1 MKGKQLELYIHYFRI
16 KLIHEGLCFPPPFLY
31 DFRERQEF
39 DLMIERDMMTKSL
52 PSNTNKHL

>member
-1 MKGKQLELYIHYFRI
+1 MVFVPL
-16 KLIHEGLCFPPPFLY
+16 PFLY